1 MYKSSDVLTVLIRC
15 LRVGRATYKF
25 SGILTVLI
33 MWCTHSLDKVSEG
46 WDERCTSLALYNLA
60 VELTVLIRSFECGG
74 ASDVQV

>member
-46 WDERCTSLALYNLA
+46 GT
-60 VELTVLIRSFECGG
+60 
-74 ASDVQV
+74 SDVQV